1 MSLAGSLWKPDPT
14 FYPSPR
20 DAAAAP
26 AEKLAYVA
34 AFDRA
39 AQKPDAI
46 AVLDVDPSSGTY
58 GEIVGWTDLP
68 YTGDE
73 LHHFGWNMCSSALC
87 PYAPHPHTE
96 RRYLV
101 VPGLRSS
108 RIHIYDVK
116 DDPRSPTLVKVLEA
130 HELAKRAGYSRPH
143 TVHCGPEGIYLSCLG
158 GANGE
163 DGPGGVALLDHQ
175 SFEVLGRW
183 EVDRGPQYL
192 AYDMW
197 WHIAQDV
204 AVTSEWATPSMIED
218 GVVGELLLGR
228 KYGHALHFWDLRRRR
243 HVQTVDLGDAHQMV
257 LELRPAHDPT
267 RSYGFVGV
275 VVSVEDLSAS
285 IWVWHPAESGSGWA
299 ATKVITIPAEPVD
312 DPSVLPPILQP
323 FGAVPPLV
331 TDIDLSVDD
340 RTLYVSCWGT
350 GELKQYDVTDPF
362 APRETG
368 SVRLGGIVARTLH
381 PAAPDERLAG
391 GPQMVE
397 VSRDGRRVYVTNSL
411 YGAWDD
417 QFYPD
422 GVGAWLAK
430 LDVGESGGLTLDE
443 RVFPHGDAWRGLRPH
458 QTRLQG
464 GDASSDS
471 YCYP

>member
-1 MSLAGSLWKPDPT
+1 MALWKPDPT

-26 AEKLAYVA
+26 PETLAYVA
-34 AFDRA
+34 AFDRS
-39 AQKPDAI
+39 AQRPDAI
-46 AVLDVDPSSGTY
+46 AVLDVDPASASY
-58 GEIVGWTDLP
+58 GDLVGWTDLP

-73 LHHFGWNMCSSALC
+73 LHHFGWSMCSSALC
-87 PYAPHPHTE
+87 PYAPHPHSE

-108 RIHIYDVK
+108 RIHIFDVK
-116 DDPRSPTLVKVLEA
+116 DDPRSPTLVKVLEPT
-130 HELAKRAGYSRPH
+130 ELAKRAGYSRPH

-158 GANGE
+158 GANGA

-204 AVTSEWATPSMIED
+204 AVTSEWATPSMMED

-285 IWVWHPAESGSGWA
+285 IWVWHRADDRSGWA
-299 ATKVITIPAEPVD
+299 ATKVISIPAEPVD
-312 DPSVLPPILQP
+312 DPSVLPPVLQP

-340 RTLYVSCWGT
+340 RLLYVSCWGT

-362 APRETG
+362 APREVG
-368 SVRLGGIVARTLH
+368 SVRLGGIVRRAAH

-430 LDVGESGGLTLDE
+430 LDVGDAGGITLDE
-443 RVFPHGDAWRGLRPH
+443 RLFPHGDAWRGLRPH